1 MNWVSIVLGVILG
14 AVIGYVLAGGEP
26 LVALIVAVVGT
37 AAALVANYIQM
48 SRARRLGA
56 VLYDEMHITLAAKS
70 SYTALRASIL
80 AVCFIIAITVWPK
93 FFNISILPAEVADML
108 FPGLSLSLAILTIAY
123 LSSYTYYLKSKR
135 MLEG

>member
-14 AVIGYVLAGGEP
+14 AVIGYVLAGGKP

-37 AAALVANYIQM
+37 AAALAANYIQM
-48 SRARRLGA
+48 SRSRRLGT
-56 VLYDEMHITLAAKS
+56 VLYDEMHMTLAAKS

-80 AVCFIIAITVWPK
+80 AVCFILAIAVWPK
-93 FFNISILPAEVADML
+93 FFNINILPAEVADML
-108 FPGLSLSLAILTIAY
+108 FPGLALSLAILTIAY
-123 LSSYTYYLKSKR
+123 LLAYTYYLKSKR

>member
-93 FFNISILPAEVADML
+93 FFNINILPAEVADML
-108 FPGLSLSLAILTIAY
+108 FPGLALSLAILTIAY
-123 LSSYTYYLKSKR
+123 LLAYTYYLKSKR